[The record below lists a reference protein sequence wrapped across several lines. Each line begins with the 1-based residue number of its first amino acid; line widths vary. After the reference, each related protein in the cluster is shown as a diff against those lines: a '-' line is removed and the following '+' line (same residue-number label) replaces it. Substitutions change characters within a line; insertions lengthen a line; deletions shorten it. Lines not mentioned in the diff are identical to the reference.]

1 MGCEGVCV
9 CGRVGWGVCVSGRV
23 CVSGCMSADV
33 CLGGGGGGRV
43 LCDPSV
49 NPSLSLSLL
58 LKVNKRE
65 RVKELQSVEFVCL
78 LAT

>member
-1 MGCEGVCV
+1 MWEGGLGGVCVWEGVCV
-9 CGRVGWGVCVSGRV
+9 WVYVSGRV
-23 CVSGCMSADV
+23 SW
-33 CLGGGGGGRV
+33 GGGRV